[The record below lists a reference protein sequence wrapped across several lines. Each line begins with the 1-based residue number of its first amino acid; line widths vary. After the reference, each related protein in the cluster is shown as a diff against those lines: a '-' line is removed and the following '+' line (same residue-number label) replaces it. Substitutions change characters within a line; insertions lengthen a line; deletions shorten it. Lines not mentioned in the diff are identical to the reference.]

1 MKYILLILFTFYFT
15 QLALSAENIDFRLSQ
30 AYDVI
35 EDTYGDSVYI
45 KSKTLIKY
53 GKNESVGTSWA
64 TVMTLPGTELSETYV
79 STNIID
85 SISSSSSSDTQI
97 LTIEGHKIVN
107 NELIFVVQNVTLN
120 GQNKVTLSTP
130 LARSTRA
137 YNTGSTDLAGTV
149 YVYENQSITA
159 GVPGTDTKVHLMI
172 PTGENQSFKAAT
184 SLSSTDYWLLTEVV
198 ASINEKTAAT
208 SDIEIQVREFG
219 KVFRTLFQFA
229 VSSSGANTVHIP
241 FDPVIIV
248 PKNSDI
254 RVRALASTSGV
265 SVSANLN
272 GYLAKVSD

>member
-1 MKYILLILFTFYFT
+1 MRYILLILCALYFA
-15 QLALSAENIDFRLSQ
+15 QLSFSAENIDFKFSQ

-35 EDTYGDSVYI
+35 ETTYGDSVYI
-45 KSKTLIKY
+45 KSKTLVKY
-53 GKNESVGTSWA
+53 GKNDGVGTSWA
-64 TVMTLPGTELSETYV
+64 TVMTLPGSETGETYV

-85 SISSSSSSDTQI
+85 SISSSSSSDTQTI
-97 LTIEGHKIVN
+97 TIEGHKIVN
-107 NELIFVVQNVTLN
+107 NSLIFVVQNVTLN

-149 YVYENQSITA
+149 YIYEDQSITA

-172 PTGENQSFKAAT
+172 PSGENQSFKAAT
-184 SLSSTDYWLLTEVV
+184 SLSSTDYWLLTEIV
-198 ASINEKTAAT
+198 ASINEKTSAT
-208 SDIEIQVREFG
+208 SDIELQVREFG

-229 VSSSGANTVHIP
+229 VASTGSNTVHIP

-254 RVRALASTSGV
+254 RIRAKASTSSV
-265 SVSANLN
+265 SISANLS
-272 GYLAKVSD
+272 GYLAKVSE